1 MGRGSVENMPEK
13 KRKMNLLGH
22 ETEVTDLD
30 IVEKKN
36 ERMAEYTLE
45 DGSVIRFIA
54 YPTAV
59 IRLDG
64 QYNPDGTP
72 IYLVLNQP
80 VTTVV
85 SSPEHLKRKQ

>member
-1 MGRGSVENMPEK
+1 MPEK
-13 KRKMNLLGH
+13 KRKMALLGH
-22 ETEVTDLD
+22 ETDVTEVD

-59 IRLDG
+59 IRIDG

-80 VTTVV
+80 LTTVI
-85 SSPEHLKRKQ
+85 SSPDNMKKKQ

>member
-1 MGRGSVENMPEK
+1 MPE
-13 KRKMNLLGH
+13 RKFKMVLLGH
-22 ETEVTDLD
+22 ETDVTEVN

-45 DGSVIRFIA
+45 DGSLIRFIA
-54 YPTAV
+54 YPTSV

-80 VTTVV
+80 LTTVV
-85 SSPEHLKRKQ
+85 STPDHMKRKQ

>member
-1 MGRGSVENMPEK
+1 MGEEAMPEK
-13 KRKMNLLGH
+13 KRKMTILGH
-22 ETEVTDLD
+22 ESDVTEVD

-64 QYNPDGTP
+64 QYNADGSP
-72 IYLVLNQP
+72 IYLVLNTP
-80 VTTVV
+80 VTSVV
-85 SSPEHLKRKQ
+85 SALDNMKKKQ